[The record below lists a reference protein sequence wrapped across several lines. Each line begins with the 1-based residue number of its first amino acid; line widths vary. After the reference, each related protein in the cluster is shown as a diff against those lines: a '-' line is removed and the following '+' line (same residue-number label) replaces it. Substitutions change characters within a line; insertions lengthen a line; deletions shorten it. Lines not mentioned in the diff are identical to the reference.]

1 MFWRFL
7 HWRYKQSKQPQS
19 VDEPHRL
26 RFLWR
31 LAIWTIR
38 IFMLIIIVDL
48 FYVANIWP
56 DWDRLKK
63 GAVPKSQFM
72 HIYTRERKKHKN
84 WPYRRWF
91 RVPMSKIPAHVS
103 RAVIV
108 GEDSRFYEH
117 GGFDFLAFRDAMGHN
132 VDAGRMRY
140 GASTISQQTVK
151 NLFLSSTRTPLRKW
165 HELLMTWGME
175 RHLSK
180 RRILEIY
187 LNIAEFGLGIYGV
200 EAAARHYWGKS
211 VAKLSYR
218 QAAQLAACLP
228 SPRKHNPATATKAFQ
243 RRVDRVF
250 YWLTKVPPTPNK
262 TRRK

>member
-1 MFWRFL
+1 
-7 HWRYKQSKQPQS
+7 
-19 VDEPHRL
+19 
-26 RFLWR
+26 
-31 LAIWTIR
+31 
-38 IFMLIIIVDL
+38 MLVIIVDL

-56 DWDRLKK
+56 DWDRLKR
-63 GAVPKSQFM
+63 GAIPKSEFM
-72 HIYTRERKKHKN
+72 HSYARQRKHHKN
-84 WPYRRWF
+84 WPYRLWQP
-91 RVPMSKIPAHVS
+91 VSIDSIPEHVS

-117 GGFDFLAFRDAMGHN
+117 GGFDFLAFREAMGSN
-132 VDAGRMRY
+132 VVAGQLRY

-175 RHLSK
+175 RQLSK

-211 VAKLSYR
+211 VTELNFR
-218 QAAQLAACLP
+218 EAAQLAACLP
-228 SPRKHNPATATKAFQ
+228 SPRKHNPLTGTKTFL
-243 RRVDRVF
+243 RRAEKVF
-250 YWLTKVPPTPNK
+250 FWLNQTDLSTK
-262 TRRK
+262 TR